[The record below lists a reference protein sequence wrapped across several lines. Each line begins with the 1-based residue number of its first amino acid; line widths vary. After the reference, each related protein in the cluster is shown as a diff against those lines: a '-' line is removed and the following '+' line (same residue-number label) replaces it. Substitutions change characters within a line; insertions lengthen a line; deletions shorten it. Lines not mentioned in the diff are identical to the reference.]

1 MYALLQHCCAAA
13 LVVALPS
20 AEAQLGTTDH
30 RAAASSLAAPSS
42 AYAVSV
48 RSVPSCWLCCC
59 CALAAGPAPGGT
71 AHSTPGPLCVL
82 CVLCGCVLRAVCAV
96 LAWLWWAWPAGRP
109 WPWVNIIS
117 TKFY

>member
-59 CALAAGPAPGGT
+59 YRSLVPRSMGTPIIKMTGIRLAIPIGVPRGG
-71 AHSTPGPLCVL
+71 GRRL
-82 CVLCGCVLRAVCAV
+82 AVE
-96 LAWLWWAWPAGRP
+96 R
-109 WPWVNIIS
+109 
-117 TKFY
+117 